1 MASQEPSPLLSL
13 NRRTISRPKSPAS
26 LAAAFTILEGEA
38 YDRLLPS
45 DYILYLLHPATKNRM
60 TALHATNKKIGY
72 WVQLSILDP
81 NEFNVRADVF
91 KFFINTAVVR
101 LVYL

>member
-1 MASQEPSPLLSL
+1 MSPKLG
-13 NRRTISRPKSPAS
+13 TIPRPKSPAS
-26 LAAAFTILEGEA
+26 LTAAFTILEGEA

-72 WVQLSILDP
+72 WVQLSVIGP
-81 NEFNVRADVF
+81 NEFNVRAEVF